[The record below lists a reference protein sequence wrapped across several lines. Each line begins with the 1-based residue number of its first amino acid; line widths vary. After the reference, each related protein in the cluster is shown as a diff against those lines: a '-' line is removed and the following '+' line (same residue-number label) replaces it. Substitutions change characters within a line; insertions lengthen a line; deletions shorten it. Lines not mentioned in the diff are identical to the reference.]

1 MWKIRLLWQ
10 VLIECRALGKHSE
23 SDSHDVHR
31 RTEGAGMVHFLGAV
45 SRFHVKPRRV
55 VEGPFSY

>member
-31 RTEGAGMVHFLGAV
+31 RTEGAGVVHFLGAV
-45 SRFHVKPRRV
+45 GRFHVKP
-55 VEGPFSY
+55 P